1 MTILIQNRFHP
12 KVGWIHSVKL
22 LGANIIIFFKNVKH
36 SIQDLH
42 QLSLLFTL
50 GLAC

>member
-1 MTILIQNRFHP
+1 MTILLQNRFHS

-22 LGANIIIFFKNVKH
+22 LGAKIIFFKNVKH

-42 QLSLLFTL
+42 QLSFLFTL